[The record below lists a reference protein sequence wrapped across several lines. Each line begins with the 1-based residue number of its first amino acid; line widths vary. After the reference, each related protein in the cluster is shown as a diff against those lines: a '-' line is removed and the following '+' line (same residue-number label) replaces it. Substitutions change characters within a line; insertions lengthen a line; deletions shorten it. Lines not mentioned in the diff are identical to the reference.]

1 MADKVGARTRANSTN
16 SVTIDPKAKT
26 SKYSGI
32 EQITRYLNSK
42 DDNKLDT
49 DPLNLPNDSND
60 RDTPPQ
66 KSNKGNG
73 KKTKGNNKGKE
84 NVTPSHHS

>member
-1 MADKVGARTRANSTN
+1 MTDKVGARTRANSTN

-42 DDNKLDT
+42 DDN
-49 DPLNLPNDSND
+49 
-60 RDTPPQ
+60 
-66 KSNKGNG
+66 
-73 KKTKGNNKGKE
+73 
-84 NVTPSHHS
+84 